1 MGADIFGAMFAQV
14 DTLGVTAVQSIYA
27 SLATALQPV
36 FLIGLTIYI
45 AFWGY
50 EMLFGRAPLTAGDF
64 IWRIGRVMLIYWL
77 AFTWGDFSTLIV
89 NVLTSVPN
97 DMGTVVCNA
106 VGGQGCNAAG
116 NSVSAGLTNV
126 WTAANTV
133 SGSVSAAGG
142 ITGIGLAILSYVIL
156 IIAILFIAFAAF
168 LIVFGKIALFVLLSL
183 APLFISM
190 ALFRITSHLFNGWMR
205 ACAQYALIPVIV
217 YAFLGFFLVLIQT
230 TITNIQATV
239 VNSTTALTV
248 ISPFLLMCLIG
259 FFLLSQILSIVHG
272 IAGGGAMLR
281 SSAAYSLA
289 TSGGGA
295 AAAGAFF
302 LGGAAFGGGR
312 SLAGRAI
319 GAMRGDGGPSFPSG
333 GGHSMSGGQPPAAAQ
348 VEAALRAARN

>member
-1 MGADIFGAMFAQV
+1 MGSDIFGAMFSQV
-14 DTLGVTAVQSIYA
+14 DTLGATAVQSIYT
-27 SLATALQPV
+27 SLASSLLPV
-36 FLIGLTIYI
+36 FVIAMTIYVS
-45 AFWGY
+45 FWGY
-50 EMLFGRAPLTAGDF
+50 EMLFGRAPFTAGEF
-64 IWRIGRVMLIYWL
+64 VWRIGRMMLIYWL

-205 ACAQYALIPVIV
+205 SCAQYALIPVIV

-259 FFLLSQILSIVHG
+259 FFLLSQILNIVHG
-272 IAGGGAMLR
+272 IAGGGTMLR
-281 SSAAYSLA
+281 ASAAYGIA
-289 TSGGGA
+289 AAGGGA
-295 AAAGAFF
+295 AAAAAIF
-302 LGGAAFGGGR
+302 LAATTATGGR
-312 SLAGRAI
+312 SLAGRAM
-319 GAMRGDGGPSFPSG
+319 GAMRGDGGPSSPDG
-333 GGHSMSGGQPPAAAQ
+333 GGHSMSGGPSSAAAQ

>member
-1 MGADIFGAMFAQV
+1 MGSDIFGIMFSQV

-36 FLIGLTIYI
+36 FLIGMTIYI

-50 EMLFGRAPLTAGDF
+50 EMLFGRAPLTAGEF
-64 IWRIGRVMLIYWL
+64 VWRIGRIMLIYWL

-133 SGSVSAAGG
+133 SSSVSAGG

-190 ALFRITSHLFNGWMR
+190 ALFRFTSHLFNGWMR
-205 ACAQYALIPVIV
+205 SCAQYALIPVIV

-272 IAGGGAMLR
+272 IAGGGTMLR
-281 SSAAYSLA
+281 SPAAYGLSA
-289 TSGGGA
+289 SGGGA
-295 AAAGAFF
+295 AAAAFF
-302 LGGAAFGGGR
+302 LGGAAMNGGR

-319 GAMRGDGGPSFPSG
+319 GAMRGDGGPSSPNG
-333 GGHSMSGGQPPAAAQ
+333 GGHSMSGGQSSAAAQ

>member
-1 MGADIFGAMFAQV
+1 M
-14 DTLGVTAVQSIYA
+14 S
-27 SLATALQPV
+27 
-36 FLIGLTIYI
+36 
-45 AFWGY
+45 
-50 EMLFGRAPLTAGDF
+50 GRPPTPC
-64 IWRIGRVMLIYWL
+64 R
-77 AFTWGDFSTLIV
+77 S
-89 NVLTSVPN
+89 
-97 DMGTVVCNA
+97 
-106 VGGQGCNAAG
+106 
-116 NSVSAGLTNV
+116 
-126 WTAANTV
+126 
-133 SGSVSAAGG
+133 SVSAAGG

-281 SSAAYSLA
+281 TSAAYSLA
-289 TSGGGA
+289 AAGGGA
-295 AAAGAFF
+295 AAARRVLSRRRGVWRRPFARRPRDRRHARRRWPVLSLRRRPFHVRWAAASGRTGR
-302 LGGAAFGGGR
+302 GGA
-312 SLAGRAI
+312 
-319 GAMRGDGGPSFPSG
+319 
-333 GGHSMSGGQPPAAAQ
+333 
-348 VEAALRAARN
+348 EAARN